1 MSEQTKSGQ
10 HLSSLSLPSLSLPK
24 EPLQGL
30 VAKGSESISTISGK
44 PGGLPSADSELWTS
58 HPDCGQGT
66 AVEDPDRMGGML
78 IKKTRVKNNEE
89 PRGQIGV

>member
-10 HLSSLSLPSLSLPK
+10 HLSSLSLLLLSLSK

-30 VAKGSESISTISGK
+30 VAKGSESIGTISGK
-44 PGGLPSADSELWTS
+44 TGGLPSAYSDLWTS

-66 AVEDPDRMGGML
+66 AAKDPDGMGGML
-78 IKKTRVKNNEE
+78 VKKTRV
-89 PRGQIGV
+89 